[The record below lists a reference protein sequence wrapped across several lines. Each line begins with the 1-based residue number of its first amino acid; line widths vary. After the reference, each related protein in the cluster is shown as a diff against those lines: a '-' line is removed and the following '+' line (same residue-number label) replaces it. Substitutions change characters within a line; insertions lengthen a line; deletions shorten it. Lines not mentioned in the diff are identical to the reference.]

1 MRTSDDSQD
10 PGHLYVVKWSA
21 SPATKPL
28 GANHRRGRQTQQ
40 GHLLREDTASPW
52 ALFAVRHTVKPPA
65 NRHFSCTPL
74 IPKTKCFLASVR
86 QNKHACK
93 SRSQRESAVAGRK
106 QVRSLALTATCQPAT
121 VGPLHSQPPQPPSSV
136 LPASPVGG
144 KTRNVAKR
152 SVNVRQCTG

>member
-1 MRTSDDSQD
+1 M
-10 PGHLYVVKWSA
+10 
-21 SPATKPL
+21 
-28 GANHRRGRQTQQ
+28 
-40 GHLLREDTASPW
+40 
-52 ALFAVRHTVKPPA
+52 
-65 NRHFSCTPL
+65 
-74 IPKTKCFLASVR
+74 
-86 QNKHACK
+86 
-93 SRSQRESAVAGRK
+93 AGRK